1 MGRRIGLIAGS
12 GAIPRFVLD
21 DVRARGWNA
30 AVAAVRGEADPGL
43 AGLSDAFEWI
53 APRDISGLV
62 RFFRRARVGT
72 VFMAGKISPG
82 TALES
87 AGDEAAVLDL
97 MSKAGDRTPGALL
110 RVLIDY
116 LAGQGFEVGNPKVF
130 FERLLCPEGVLSR
143 TEPSRAV
150 LEDIGFGWP
159 LVRRIADEEIGQTL
173 VVKDKAIVAVEG
185 MEGTDRAV
193 LRGGELAGGGTVVLK
208 AGRRHQDPRIDL
220 PAVGIGTVRSL
231 VGAKATALCIEAGTV
246 PFFQKDEA
254 LALADANGIAI
265 LARTG

>member
-30 AVAAVRGEADPGL
+30 VVAAVRGEADPDL
-43 AGLSDAFEWI
+43 AGLADAFEWI
-53 APRDISGLV
+53 APWNISGLV
-62 RFFRRARVGT
+62 RFFRGARVKT
-72 VFMAGKISPG
+72 IFMSGKISPR

-87 AGDEAAVLDL
+87 AGAEAAVLDL
-97 MSKAGDRTPGALL
+97 LGQAGDRTPGALL
-110 RVLIDY
+110 RLLIDF
-116 LAGQGFEVGNPKVF
+116 LAGQGFEVGNPNVF
-130 FERLLCPEGVLSR
+130 FERLLCPEGLLSR

-150 LEDIGFGWP
+150 LEDIDFGWP
-159 LVRRIADEEIGQTL
+159 LARRIADEEIGQTL

-208 AGRRHQDPRIDL
+208 AGRRHQDPRIDI
-220 PAVGIGTVRSL
+220 PAVGIGTVLSL
-231 VGAKATALCIEAGTV
+231 VEARSAALCIEAGTI
-246 PFFQKDEA
+246 PFFQRDEA
-254 LALADANGIAI
+254 LALADANGIAV
-265 LARTG
+265 LARTA